1 MGHLYHGYVTNNQRV
16 TVEAF
21 FNRSWSKNGVQQEN
35 SPWQPHCRF
44 HSSVPVVRAD
54 EKRRTR
60 PGYCNV
66 TVNAATNQIWTI
78 SSTKMRLLYKMIW
91 DVYLRI
97 VGLVMVHYYSHSFK
111 VYIYNGDVTL
121 HEDFLSRNGP
131 QMVDFPYLPWFSGV
145 WTLNAMGTWRVPTF
159 TIM

>member
-1 MGHLYHGYVTNNQRV
+1 
-16 TVEAF
+16 
-21 FNRSWSKNGVQQEN
+21 
-35 SPWQPHCRF
+35 
-44 HSSVPVVRAD
+44 
-54 EKRRTR
+54 
-60 PGYCNV
+60 
-66 TVNAATNQIWTI
+66 
-78 SSTKMRLLYKMIW
+78 MRLLYKMIW

-145 WTLNAMGTWRVPTF
+145 
-159 TIM
+159 